1 MDQKTEAIAA
11 VIRENLSIFDVL
23 EKVGIALPQGT
34 HTQQIP
40 CPFHDDRSP
49 SARVYGDS
57 NKIYCFT
64 CHKLWDVF
72 SLIEDLKETSFEQSV
87 WWIAK
92 QFDIK
97 DVDVATVIKSR
108 ITRPKTPDHK
118 HIVAMSEEFLKT
130 HKKIFGFRITL
141 TYFMAVDTAVLKYES
156 GESDFDDLKGSLRA
170 ILAHAGKKFSDLTTT
185 AG

>member
-1 MDQKTEAIAA
+1 VVAPWALVVRD
-11 VIRENLSIFDVL
+11 NLSIFDVL
-23 EKVGIALPQGT
+23 AKIGIALPQGE

-72 SLIEDLKETSFEQSV
+72 SLVQDLKETSFEQSV
-87 WWIAK
+87 WWIAE

-108 ITRPKTPDHK
+108 INKPKTADHTQMVEAA
-118 HIVAMSEEFLKT
+118 IAYLV
-130 HKKIFGFRITL
+130 HKKKLFGFRIVM
-141 TYFMAVDTAVLKYES
+141 TYFMAIDTAVLKYLA
-156 GESDFDDLKGSLRA
+156 GESDYDDLKDSLRA
-170 ILAHAGKKFSDLTTT
+170 ILAHAGKKHSDLNST